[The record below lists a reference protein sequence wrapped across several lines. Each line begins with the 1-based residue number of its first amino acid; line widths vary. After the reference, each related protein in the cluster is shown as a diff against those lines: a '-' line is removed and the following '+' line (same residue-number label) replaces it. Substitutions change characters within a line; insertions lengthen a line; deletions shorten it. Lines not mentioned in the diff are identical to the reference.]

1 MTYFQPLM
9 VETVD
14 MEIFQ
19 TTLKLSLF
27 IVDW

>member
-27 IVDW
+27 IVD